1 MSYEERR
8 DARLAWRA
16 GIPVESWIA
25 YERGEAVYC
34 PGYKLVKGQRSPCRH
49 RWGAADTYT
58 SVQARVWSRE
68 QTEREKRVNPTV
80 GEAPPRIRA
89 PSVVFKC
96 EKCENLIEFLFLYLE
111 EPEGPEK

>member
-8 DARLAWRA
+8 DARLAWRS

-25 YERGEAVYC
+25 YERGAAVYC

-49 RWGAADTYT
+49 RWGTADTCT
-58 SVQARVWSRE
+58 SVSVRVWSKE
-68 QTEREKRVNPTV
+68 QSELEKRVNPAV

-89 PSVVFKC
+89 ASVVFKC
-96 EKCENLIEFLFLYLE
+96 HRCENLIEFLFLYLGE
-111 EPEGPEK
+111 SEDGES